1 MMLHFIYLFNLLLM
15 DVYVFVGGGL
25 FVNIREKTVKIIH
38 FFLLQEVPP
47 TDCPESVVFERTC

>member
-38 FFLLQEVPP
+38 FFSLQEVPP
-47 TDCPESVVFERTC
+47 ADCPESVVFERTC

>member
-15 DVYVFVGGGL
+15 DVYVFVFFKAVVCL

-38 FFLLQEVPP
+38 FFFLQEVPP
-47 TDCPESVVFERTC
+47 AGYPESVII